1 MISRRERWLLG
12 LAAVA
17 AVSIGGW
24 TYGVEPVLERQ
35 RTVAELIPARTQVLA
50 KRRELVGRRPAM
62 VQELDETSRRL
73 ETLMRRLLTAATPP
87 VAASELQRLVKDAAG
102 GAGLEVR
109 TERILPPIERGDLL
123 EIPVEIAVAGGIRE
137 LVMLLQ
143 QLDATPKL
151 LTVQDVKIRVV
162 AVGQPKGLLTS
173 LTLSGFIL
181 PKPLTLKPL

>member
-1 MISRRERWLLG
+1 MISRRERWFLG

-17 AVSIGGW
+17 AVVIGGW
-24 TYGVEPVLERQ
+24 MLGLEPLLERQ
-35 RTVAELIPARTQVLA
+35 RTVSELITARTQVLA
-50 KRRELVGRRPAM
+50 KRRELVNRQPVM
-62 VQELDETSRRL
+62 VQEMEQTSRRL
-73 ETLMRRLLTAATPP
+73 EALTRRLLTAATPP
-87 VAASELQRLVKDAAG
+87 VAAAELQKLVKDAAA

-123 EIPVEIAVAGGIRE
+123 EIPAEIAVAGGIRE
-137 LVMLLQ
+137 LVKLL
-143 QLDATPKL
+143 LELEGAPKL

-181 PKPLTLKPL
+181 PKPLAIKPS